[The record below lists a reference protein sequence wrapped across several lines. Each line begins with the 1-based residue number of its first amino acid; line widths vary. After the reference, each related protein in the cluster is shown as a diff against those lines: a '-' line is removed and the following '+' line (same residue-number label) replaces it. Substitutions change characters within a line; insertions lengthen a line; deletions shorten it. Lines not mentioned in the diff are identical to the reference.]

1 VRLTERKRMKRKRF
15 KKKTAVLSAL
25 QVLGCNPYGN
35 TANKVETAPVPI
47 FTANHAGG
55 KWRILSV
62 MPFFSDMLTG
72 CVSETKGLGDES
84 GRWTL
89 LL

>member
-35 TANKVETAPVPI
+35 TANKVETAPVPV
-47 FTANHAGG
+47 GE
-55 KWRILSV
+55 V
-62 MPFFSDMLTG
+62 
-72 CVSETKGLGDES
+72 
-84 GRWTL
+84 
-89 LL
+89 